1 VVPLALVE
9 DWGRDVNEHVQ
20 AQDIGDRLK
29 EARVARGLS
38 LADIAER
45 TKISPPSLTAMERN
59 QFARLPGG
67 VFRRAYVRAFAVEVG
82 LDVNALVRDY
92 RDRYEPEEVPVAP
105 PPPRP
110 AWGRRGAVALA
121 AVGVLV
127 VMWLLLGPA
136 PRDGEPRAG
145 GAAGAADTVAAAPAP
160 VVTADSGAQ
169 SDVVFAD
176 GDDAGAP
183 LRLRLQVSS
192 PSWISVYADGQRV
205 VHRLVEAGEHL
216 RVEATRA
223 ITLHAGDA
231 GAVDYAL
238 NGEEA
243 RVLGGTGQVRT
254 VRFTGD
260 GRRPVRTRSVE
271 PPGDTGVS
279 SVG

>member
-1 VVPLALVE
+1 MRLALVE
-9 DWGRDVNEHVQ
+9 DWGRDVNERVQ
-20 AQDIGDRLK
+20 ALDIGDRLRD
-29 EARVARGLS
+29 ARVARGLS

-59 QFARLPGG
+59 QFSRLPGG

-82 LDVNALVRDY
+82 LDADTLVRDY
-92 RDRYEPEEVPVAP
+92 RARYEPDEVPVGP
-105 PPPRP
+105 LPRP
-110 AWGRRGAVALA
+110 AWGRGGAVALA

-136 PRDGEPRAG
+136 PREAEPRAG
-145 GAAGAADTVAAAPAP
+145 GATRARAADAVASAPAP
-160 VVTADSGAQ
+160 GDVAGPGAQ
-169 SDVVFAD
+169 SEVLFAD
-176 GDDAGAP
+176 GDDARAP

-205 VHRLVEAGEHL
+205 VYRLVQAGEHL

-243 RVLGGTGQVRT
+243 RALGDTGQVRT
-254 VRFTGD
+254 IRFTGD
-260 GRRPVRTRSVE
+260 GRRPVRTRSAE
-271 PPGDTGVS
+271 PPDTGVS
-279 SVG
+279 PVG

>member
-1 VVPLALVE
+1 
-9 DWGRDVNEHVQ
+9 
-20 AQDIGDRLK
+20 
-29 EARVARGLS
+29 
-38 LADIAER
+38 
-45 TKISPPSLTAMERN
+45 
-59 QFARLPGG
+59 
-67 VFRRAYVRAFAVEVG
+67 VFRRAYIRAFAVEVG
-82 LDVNALVRDY
+82 IDADALVRDY
-92 RDRYEPEEVPVAP
+92 RTRYEPDEVPVAP

-136 PRDGEPRAG
+136 PREGEPVAG
-145 GAAGAADTVAAAPAP
+145 GAAGAADAVAAAPAP
-160 VVTADSGAQ
+160 SDADLGAQ
-169 SDVVFAD
+169 SDVLFAD
-176 GDDAGAP
+176 GDDASVP

-205 VHRLVEAGEHL
+205 VYRLMHAGEHL
-216 RVEATRA
+216 RVEASRA

-243 RVLGGTGQVRT
+243 RALGGTGQVRT
-254 VRFTGD
+254 IRFTGD

-271 PPGDTGVS
+271 PPDTGVAP
-279 SVG
+279 VG